1 MPRKARVRSK
11 TGIYHIMIRGI
22 NRQTI
27 FEDDEDYV
35 YFSNVMKHAKIK
47 GEFKLFGY
55 CLMGNHVHILMQEKE
70 ESVSLSMQRIC
81 SSFVYWYNWKYD
93 RCGHLFQERYKSE
106 IVENEAYLLAAL
118 RYIHQNP
125 VKAGIA
131 DSLDR
136 YNWSSYHDYT
146 YEKSDLDTEFI
157 LGMFSK
163 NRQLAIKRFKS
174 FMEEESDE
182 GFIEYKDNHKHKVL
196 DQEIISIVKS
206 TYGVESTSLHLLEK
220 DQVNVILRH
229 LKSIDGVS
237 IRQIARVTGMKKNI
251 VERA

>member
-1 MPRKARVRSK
+1 MPRKARKRSN

-35 YFSNVMKHAKIK
+35 YFINVMKRAKIK

-55 CLMGNHVHILMQEKE
+55 CVMGNHVHILMQEKE

-106 IVENEAYLLAAL
+106 TVENEAYLLAAL

-125 VKAGIA
+125 VKAGIV
-131 DSLDR
+131 DNLDR

-146 YEKSDLDTEFI
+146 YEKSDLDTELI

-163 NRQLAIKRFKS
+163 NKQFAIKKIKS
-174 FMEEESDE
+174 FMEEASDE
-182 GFIEYKDNHKHKVL
+182 GFIEYKEKHKHKVS
-196 DQEIISIVKS
+196 DQEIIGIVKS
-206 TYGVESTSLHLLEK
+206 TYGVENTSVDLLEK
-220 DQVNVILRH
+220 DKKNLILRY
-229 LKSIDGVS
+229 LKTIDGVS
-237 IRQIARVTGMKKNI
+237 IRQIARVTGVKKNI